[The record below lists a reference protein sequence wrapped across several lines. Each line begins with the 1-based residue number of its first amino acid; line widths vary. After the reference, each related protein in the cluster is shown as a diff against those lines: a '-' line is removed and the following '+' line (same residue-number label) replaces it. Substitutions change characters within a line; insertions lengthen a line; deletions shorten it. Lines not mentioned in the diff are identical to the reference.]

1 MVGIWY
7 KNIAQRTYVWVANRD
22 NPLLDSNGSFGIS
35 ETNLVIRDQVNA
47 LVWSTELRIQ
57 TSPVVAALLDNGN
70 FVLRSSNH
78 LEDLLWQSFDFPT
91 DTLLPH
97 MQLGLDPKSI
107 LTSWKSLDD
116 PSSGDYKFKFETEI
130 SPKLSI
136 WDKGGRLYDSGPW
149 NGYKF
154 NKLPPL
160 FNLTRTR
167 VGPTCLFIATYETS
181 FSRLVMAYTGLLIQY
196 TWNQSTTEWDW
207 SWSLFNHI
215 CDLFNRCGSNAYC
228 DVNVNT
234 KQFCNCIEGFEL
246 RNSTNMTDGC
256 TRKTPLKCG
265 ADKFIPLVQMS
276 FPYTENTSFPG
287 TSDIQECQDICVVRC
302 KCTAFSITHNL
313 LSGSLEC
320 VTWTG
325 ELLDLRRNS
334 NESQKIYI
342 KLDGK
347 KKNNNKGKIIG
358 LGVSI
363 PTVIVLFSVAGFC
376 FWKRKQNLA
385 TSSRTTLG
393 PQTISLIPMK
403 LDMVALG
410 LLHDD
415 GEEIAV
421 KKLLETSTQGISE
434 FQNEVKIIAS
444 LQHINLVRLLG
455 WSTYNDEKV
464 LIYE

>member
-1 MVGIWY
+1 IGIWY

-57 TSPVVAALLDNGN
+57 TSPVVAELLDNGN

-97 MQLGLDPKSI
+97 MQLGLDPKSF

-116 PSSGDYKFKFETEI
+116 PSSGDYKFKLETEV
-130 SPKLSI
+130 SPKLSV

-167 VGPTCLFIATYETS
+167 VGPTCLFIATNETS

-234 KQFCNCIEGFEL
+234 KQFCNCIEGFEP

-276 FPYTENTSFPG
+276 FPYTANTSFPG

-313 LSGSLEC
+313 QSGSLEC
-320 VTWTG
+320 VTWTW
-325 ELLDLRRNS
+325 ELLDLRRNF
-334 NESQKIYI
+334 NASQKIYI

-347 KKNNNKGKIIG
+347 KKKKKNKGKIIG
-358 LGVSI
+358 LGVII
-363 PTVIVLFSVAGFC
+363 PTMIVLFSVAGFC
-376 FWKRKQNLA
+376 FWKKKQNLA
-385 TSSRTTLG
+385 T
-393 PQTISLIPMK
+393 
-403 LDMVALG
+403 
-410 LLHDD
+410 
-415 GEEIAV
+415 
-421 KKLLETSTQGISE
+421 
-434 FQNEVKIIAS
+434 
-444 LQHINLVRLLG
+444 
-455 WSTYNDEKV
+455 
-464 LIYE
+464 